1 MHVGNNRASSPAQ
14 PQLKVP
20 PIRRTADARTTT
32 VSFIVDAVRESRLAA
47 WSHFPPAPK
56 QVSRVR
62 RGPDAGPKVSCCTVA
77 PPPLSLVHT
86 SSAAHGAG
94 NAPMLNSAAVS
105 R

>member
-1 MHVGNNRASSPAQ
+1 MKHQSVHHLPLCHHYFSVTLKAIVQQLVNNLS
-14 PQLKVP
+14 
-20 PIRRTADARTTT
+20 
-32 VSFIVDAVRESRLAA
+32 
-47 WSHFPPAPK
+47 
-56 QVSRVR
+56 VSRVR

-105 R
+105 RG